1 MLDVPRERESERSIK
16 RMIHSIADKFHSP
29 DVINQSQLEWRGH
42 AREKPSFILRV
53 SPGPYLSLQTFP
65 HTRRGAFFIN
75 GSLFLLNWRKNRTPD
90 SGPEFTRSH
99 QSGTHTSVQ
108 TCPHTHSHIWVKTEI
123 KRKLNFLIK
132 RSVEFF
138 SSPFFAFVQISW
150 CAAKQYNRAKS
161 GVNKVLNG
169 YLCDVWKSSFK
180 AK

>member
-1 MLDVPRERESERSIK
+1 MLDVPRRRESEWSIK

-29 DVINQSQLEWRGH
+29 DVINQSQLEWRRH

-75 GSLFLLNWRKNRTPD
+75 GSLSLLNWRKKTEPPNLPD
-90 SGPEFTRSH
+90 HFKDI
-99 QSGTHTSVQ
+99 SVQ